1 MEFWSWLVVAVVF
14 QFVIVVFGEVIVRKV
29 GLSNNKGTRRKIL
42 AISLLPL
49 LLVFLLTRPIVVIYF
64 PDELFE
70 NSKLT
75 LNSGT
80 NVSIDTINDH
90 SRQIE
95 MLKDEIKQVQKNL
108 DEINDYYGF
117 LSFFLLISFGTYLLY
132 IIVDNEIDK
141 DKDKVEKFPLGLNDV
156 GRS

>member
-1 MEFWSWLVVAVVF
+1 MEFWSWLAVAVVF

-42 AISLLPL
+42 AISVLPL

-80 NVSIDTINDH
+80 NESIDTINDH

-117 LSFFLLISFGTYLLY
+117 LSFFLLISFGTFLFY

-141 DKDKVEKFPLGLNDV
+141 DKVEKFPLRLNDD